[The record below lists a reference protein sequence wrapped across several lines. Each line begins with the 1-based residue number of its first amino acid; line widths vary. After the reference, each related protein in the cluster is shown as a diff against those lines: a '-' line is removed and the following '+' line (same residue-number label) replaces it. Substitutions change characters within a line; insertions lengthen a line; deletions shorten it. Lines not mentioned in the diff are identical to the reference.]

1 MKKLLLLS
9 VFLIFACKQS
19 EKTSTEELA
28 FNPNI
33 ELISAQASCGIC
45 MLNMEGDKC
54 ELAVVIKGDKYY
66 VSGANIDSF
75 GDAHSK
81 NGFCNAIREA
91 EIQGRIINDK
101 FNLTYFK
108 FKK

>member
-45 MLNMEGDKC
+45 MLNMEGDK
-54 ELAVVIKGDKYY
+54 
-66 VSGANIDSF
+66 
-75 GDAHSK
+75 
-81 NGFCNAIREA
+81 
-91 EIQGRIINDK
+91 
-101 FNLTYFK
+101 
-108 FKK
+108 